1 VRKSQK
7 KPERILLLIFTDCFS
22 ATYASARNKFVDA
35 AQAAG
40 ATLSQYIHPSA
51 VGKIGEALTI
61 DVAHLGNRSADRQLL
76 VISGTHGQEGYA
88 GSAAQVGWLLS
99 SPAKPVLGD
108 VGVLLVHG
116 LNPYGFSHGSRTN
129 ENNVDLNRN
138 FVDHTQPYPENPGY
152 DKLHQALTPLVWN
165 RESFD
170 SVSRA
175 EADFLAE
182 EGADALFSAL
192 VAGQY
197 NHPDGLMY
205 GGNGREWS
213 NLTLER
219 ILCEHIGHASKV
231 AFIEWHTGIGEYGK
245 PFFLSFNELHSDERR
260 QAENWWGEGVSDA
273 RPHGM
278 ERPTYSGLVF
288 YGVQA
293 FLSKARVAGAVIE
306 FGTRG
311 PEAGAVAMRQDRW
324 LRFHGEA
331 VNAEM
336 QTLMRADLRDSLNP
350 ASYLWRHAV
359 LDHAVAL
366 TDSAVCGLARW

>member
-1 VRKSQK
+1 M
-7 KPERILLLIFTDCFS
+7 
-22 ATYASARNKFVDA
+22 DA
-35 AQAAG
+35 AQASG
-40 ATLSQYIHPSA
+40 AALSQYTHPSA
-51 VGKIGEALTI
+51 VGKFGEALTI
-61 DVAHLGNRSADRQLL
+61 DVAHLGNRSADRQRL

-88 GSAAQVGWLLS
+88 GSAVQVGWLLS
-99 SPAKPVLGD
+99 SQANPALSD

-138 FVDHTQPYPENPGY
+138 FVDHTRTYPENPGY
-152 DKLHQALTPLVWN
+152 EKLHRALTPRVWN
-165 RESFD
+165 RKSFD
-170 SVSRA
+170 SVSRE
-175 EADFLAE
+175 EADFLE
-182 EGADALFSAL
+182 SEGADALFNAL

-197 NHPDGLMY
+197 SHPDGLMF

-213 NLTLER
+213 NVMLER
-219 ILCEHIGHASKV
+219 ILCEHNGHASKV
-231 AFIEWHTGIGEYGK
+231 AFIEWHTGIGDYGK
-245 PFFLSFNELHSDERR
+245 PFFLSFNEPYSDERR
-260 QAENWWGEGVSDA
+260 QAEIWWGVGVSDG

-288 YGVQA
+288 YGVQE
-293 FLSKARVAGAVIE
+293 FLPQVRVAGAVIE

-331 VNAEM
+331 VNAEI

-350 ASYLWRHAV
+350 VSYLWRHAV
-359 LDHAVAL
+359 LDQGVAL
-366 TDSAVCGLARW
+366 TDSALSGLARW

>member
-1 VRKSQK
+1 
-7 KPERILLLIFTDCFS
+7 LLLIFTDCFS
-22 ATYASARNKFVDA
+22 TTYASARSKFVET

-40 ATLSQYIHPSA
+40 ARLSQYAHPSA
-51 VGKIGEALTI
+51 AGEFGEALSI
-61 DVAHLGNRSADRQLL
+61 NVARLGNRSADRQLL

-88 GSAAQVGWLLS
+88 GAAAQVGWLLS
-99 SPAKPVLGD
+99 SEASPVLKD

-116 LNPYGFSHGSRTN
+116 LNPYGFSHGSRTT

-138 FVDHTQPYPENPGY
+138 FVDHTRPYPENPGY
-152 DKLHQALTPLVWN
+152 ETLHHALTPAVWS

-175 EADFLAE
+175 EADLIE
-182 EGADALFSAL
+182 KEGADALFNAL

-197 NHPDGLMY
+197 SHPDGLLF

-213 NLTLER
+213 NVMLER
-219 ILCEHIGHASKV
+219 ILAEHIGHASKV
-231 AFIEWHTGIGEYGK
+231 AFIEWHTGIGDYGK
-245 PFFLSFNELHSDERR
+245 PFFLSFNEPHSAELR
-260 QAENWWGEGVSDA
+260 QAALWWGGVSDA

-278 ERPTYSGLVF
+278 ARPAYRGLVF

-293 FLSKARVAGAVIE
+293 FLPEARVAGAVIE

-331 VNAEM
+331 VSAEI

-350 ASYLWRHAV
+350 ASYLWRQAV
-359 LDHAVAL
+359 IEHGVAL
-366 TDSAVCGLARW
+366 TDAALSGLARW